1 MVAWLG
7 WGVHGEKACDFCPWK
22 LPPFWIFGDSW
33 VLLKPRP
40 GAKIAGQKRQLQLI
54 AKGFLHLKQLTYT
67 WGYLSNSLN
76 IHILQCSKYM
86 YKWYSGT
93 WSWVANHSQAFKILL
108 CSWGSLVSLPRCWC
122 PPNLYVRHPLC
133 PTTLWT
139 MPEHLNPQGKEND
152 GTPSSSK
159 LENEIL
165 YTWLCVCPE
174 EMIALPVL
182 PNTWYQNGTQNLIQN
197 LFNRHFIAFQKKS
210 MRVVIPLWK
219 SIKSIEGKPRGP
231 RRSLVV
237 PPESPR
243 HSCPAKVW

>member
-1 MVAWLG
+1 
-7 WGVHGEKACDFCPWK
+7 
-22 LPPFWIFGDSW
+22 
-33 VLLKPRP
+33 
-40 GAKIAGQKRQLQLI
+40 
-54 AKGFLHLKQLTYT
+54 
-67 WGYLSNSLN
+67 
-76 IHILQCSKYM
+76 M

-93 WSWVANHSQAFKILL
+93 LSWVANHSQAFKILL
-108 CSWGSLVSLPRCWC
+108 CSWVSLVFVPRCWC

-139 MPEHLNPQGKEND
+139 MPEHLNPPERKTMEHPAVRSLRMRSCIRDCVYAPKKWLHYPFCQIRDTKKA
-152 GTPSSSK
+152 PRIWSK
-159 LENEIL
+159 ICSTAIS
-165 YTWLCVCPE
+165 Y
-174 EMIALPVL
+174 
-182 PNTWYQNGTQNLIQN
+182 
-197 LFNRHFIAFQKKS
+197 HFKKKS